1 MPVQVENTQT
11 LYANQT
17 NEANAMDMTNEQ
29 WNSGMSTWLLHV
41 QVQLGATVRG
51 KVHR

>member
-17 NEANAMDMTNEQ
+17 DEVNATNMTNVQ
-29 WNSGMSTWLLHV
+29 SNLHV
-41 QVQLGATVRG
+41 TATSSG
-51 KVHR
+51 WCDNAQKSPQKNE